1 MADKLA
7 KGVMFSRTM
16 MGVVLVTAV
25 ALTYMG
31 TTSALS
37 ILFAGGFISYV
48 VEKNYQ
54 SRREDD

>member
-7 KGVMFSRTM
+7 KGVMFSRVM
-16 MGVVLVTAV
+16 MGVILVTAV

-31 TTSALS
+31 PISALS
-37 ILFAGGFISYV
+37 ILFAGGFVSYV